1 MRLIDFFAGVCRFET
16 DAGNAEQVLD
26 LLLRTGIVYRDLSVG
41 DGRTVLFCSVGSA
54 RRLAAGCDS
63 CGIAA
68 SYRII
73 YGLPGMWGTLRRRAG
88 LAIGAAAALLVL
100 ILGESV
106 IWDVRVT
113 GCGRV
118 LTVTETE
125 SIFASLGI
133 RPGVRR
139 RSVNGD
145 RIAADA
151 VTASDKLAWAAVNIR
166 GTTAVIEV
174 REQTDPPDD
183 TADPFAEYDG
193 VNLVAERDGLVVG
206 MEVISGKPVVVRG
219 QSVKRGDLLVSGV
232 IDSTRIGFRLAHS
245 RGEVRAETVRKIEV
259 EVPYRYEK
267 KQPDGSNE
275 LEIWLIFFSKEIKLF
290 KKGGNTGAER
300 DTINTRDLITL
311 PGGKVVPIGIG
322 SARNLGYTYT
332 EAERSVEEAGRLAE
346 YELSRRI
353 AALLPEGAYP
363 VRRTVTREAGG
374 DAYRIRCELVAVEN
388 IASRRGFRFDVTGE
402 RGTE

>member
-1 MRLIDFFAGVCRFET
+1 M
-16 DAGNAEQVLD
+16 
-26 LLLRTGIVYRDLSVG
+26 
-41 DGRTVLFCSVGSA
+41 
-54 RRLAAGCDS
+54 
-63 CGIAA
+63 
-68 SYRII
+68 
-73 YGLPGMWGTLRRRAG
+73 
-88 LAIGAAAALLVL
+88 
-100 ILGESV
+100 
-106 IWDVRVT
+106 
-113 GCGRV
+113 
-118 LTVTETE
+118 
-125 SIFASLGI
+125 
-133 RPGVRR
+133 
-139 RSVNGD
+139 
-145 RIAADA
+145 
-151 VTASDKLAWAAVNIR
+151 
-166 GTTAVIEV
+166 
-174 REQTDPPDD
+174 
-183 TADPFAEYDG
+183 
-193 VNLVAERDGLVVG
+193 
-206 MEVISGKPVVVRG
+206 
-219 QSVKRGDLLVSGV
+219 
-232 IDSTRIGFRLAHS
+232 
-245 RGEVRAETVRKIEV
+245 
-259 EVPYRYEK
+259 PYRYEK
-267 KQPDGSNE
+267 KQPDGSSE